1 MSNSTLLTLLKIFAV
16 LAGLSGV
23 VQMVTGF
30 GWLSLPM
37 AHGRLA
43 EAGFV
48 ILLVA
53 SVFAWMWSRRSG
65 EKGLFM
71 HAAGMAVVALVQIAI
86 GHMDMR
92 TVHIAIGIF
101 YLVGVV
107 ALATLSFR
115 ASEAQIAAPVD
126 RSRLQG

>member
-1 MSNSTLLTLLKIFAV
+1 MSNSLLLNLLKIFAV

-23 VQMVTGF
+23 VQMMTGF
-30 GWLSLPM
+30 GWVELPM

-43 EAGFV
+43 ETGFV
-48 ILLVA
+48 ILIIA

-71 HAAGMAVVALVQIAI
+71 HSIGMAVIALLQIAL

-92 TVHIAIGIF
+92 SVHIGVGVLF
-101 YLVGVV
+101 LVGVL

-115 ASEAQIAAPVD
+115 ANESQISEPID